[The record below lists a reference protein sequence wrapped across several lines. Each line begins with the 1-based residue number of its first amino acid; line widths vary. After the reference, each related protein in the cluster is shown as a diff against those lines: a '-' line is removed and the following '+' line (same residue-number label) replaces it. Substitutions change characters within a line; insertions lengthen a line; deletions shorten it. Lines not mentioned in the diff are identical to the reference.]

1 MRIRLARLKIKNL
14 RTSILLVALIIISY
28 GCVAYTPPPPIPYRD
43 VPQGL
48 INTRGVKIAAEDG
61 SFLLKYGEAF
71 TPPISSNLIWWDTNP
86 PKSDS
91 FNLCSAMMGSSCAK
105 VKVTVPGKK
114 KPLYGYLNFS
124 KMHPTAT
131 GPGSRSYLIEIPQR
145 YIDEAS
151 GGRVSVVYE
160 WVKATKYTTPSAT
173 RSRKMSLF
181 GAMAVKPAP
190 VRTTRSNKQTGWV
203 LWLSDAP
210 F

>member
-1 MRIRLARLKIKNL
+1 MKIK
-14 RTSILLVALIIISY
+14 VAKLKAMKIKVVISFVAIVLISY
-28 GCVAYTPPPPIPYRD
+28 GCVAYTPPVIQYRD
-43 VPQGL
+43 VPQGM
-48 INTRGVKIAAEDG
+48 INTKGVKIAAVDG
-61 SFLLKYGEAF
+61 SFVLKYGEPF
-71 TPPISSNLIWWDTNP
+71 TPPVSSNLIWWNNSP

-91 FNLCSAMMGSSCAK
+91 FKLCSPMGSCAK

-131 GPGSRSYLIEIPQR
+131 GPGSRSYLIEIPER

-160 WVKATKYTTPSAT
+160 WVSASMRTPAST
-173 RSRKMSLF
+173 SRSRKMSFL
-181 GAMAVKPAP
+181 GALAVQSAP
-190 VRTTRSNKQTGWV
+190 SQSTNNNKQTGWV
-203 LWLSDAP
+203 LWLSDVP